1 MDKIILRKNVLKTR
15 DELLREDQLFLSYEI
30 MEKTVGHYEFMQA
43 EEVLLYASYKSEVIT
58 DGIMEYA
65 FMLGK
70 KVYCPKVITNG
81 VQSEMEFF
89 QILSKEDLKEG
100 YKGIKEPETI
110 QDRKFIPFLKKA
122 ILIMPGAVF
131 DKSGHRIGYGK
142 GFYDRFLHG
151 KEDSFQC
158 KIALAY
164 DFQVQ
169 EEIPYES
176 HDVCADIIITE
187 KDIIDCM

>member
-1 MDKIILRKNVLKTR
+1 
-15 DELLREDQLFLSYEI
+15 
-30 MEKTVGHYEFMQA
+30 
-43 EEVLLYASYKSEVIT
+43 
-58 DGIMEYA
+58 MEYA

-70 KVYCPKVITNG
+70 KVYCPKVIANG
-81 VQSEMEFF
+81 AESVMEFF
-89 QILSKEDLKEG
+89 QILSKDDLKEG
-100 YKGIKEPETI
+100 YKGIKEPDAIE
-110 QDRKFIPFLKKA
+110 DRKFILSSQKA

-151 KEDSFQC
+151 KENFFES

-169 EEIPYES
+169 EEIPFES

-187 KDIIDCM
+187 KDVSYCSHSS